1 MDSSLRGH
9 PLCSLLSLPQ
19 RGRIAALL
27 KSGVR
32 SRNCIF
38 ISLTSGSVFGFS
50 SPAAAVAR
58 LTSEQLNL
66 GQPLTSWR
74 WWPSPVLEGGVRQ
87 ADGVLVAGSG
97 EGVLLPLPVEAG
109 IPLSEA
115 QSSLEAPDICS
126 SRPFWNSYDFYND
139 EIDWDSTSPLS
150 AKSQ

>member
-1 MDSSLRGH
+1 MVR
-9 PLCSLLSLPQ
+9 
-19 RGRIAALL
+19 AAEAVFL
-27 KSGVR
+27 
-32 SRNCIF
+32 
-38 ISLTSGSVFGFS
+38 SLTSGSVFGFS

-87 ADGVLVAGSG
+87 ADGFSVAGWG

-109 IPLSEA
+109 IPLYEA
-115 QSSLEAPDICS
+115 QSSLGAPGICS
-126 SRPFWNSYDFYND
+126 FRPCWNSYDFYND
-139 EIDWDSTSPLS
+139 EIDWDSTSPLT